1 MWGTKVVL
9 MNLIPVED
17 LMFEH
22 LKLRKIGYWQH
33 FYYAS
38 DMGFKFLMASISSFI
53 HAVFPDLFP
62 FTAQQIAAEVVQGE
76 QQFNSKGDGTNGH
89 D

>member
-1 MWGTKVVL
+1 MMLT
-9 MNLIPVED
+9 
-17 LMFEH
+17 H
-22 LKLRKIGYWQH
+22 LRERKIGYWQH
-33 FYYAS
+33 FYYAAN
-38 DMGFKFLMASISSFI
+38 MGFKFLIASISSFI

>member
-1 MWGTKVVL
+1 
-9 MNLIPVED
+9 
-17 LMFEH
+17 MFEH
-22 LKLRKIGYWQH
+22 LGLRKIGYRQH

-38 DMGFKFLMASISSFI
+38 VMGFKFLMASISSFI
-53 HAVFPDLFP
+53 HAVFPDLLP
-62 FTAQQIAAEVVQGE
+62 FTAQRIAAEVVQGE